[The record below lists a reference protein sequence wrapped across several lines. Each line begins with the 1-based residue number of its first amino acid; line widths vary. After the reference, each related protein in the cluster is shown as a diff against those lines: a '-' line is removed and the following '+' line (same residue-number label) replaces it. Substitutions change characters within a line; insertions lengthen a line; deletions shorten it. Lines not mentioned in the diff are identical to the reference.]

1 MATAGSQAADGPRQ
15 ASSRSIGTEPRKP
28 TALPCVRGSTSPLGA
43 DDDER
48 CAVPP
53 RMQIDPG
60 HGDHELFASYGALG
74 VIGWTLLLLLLAA
87 ALTTLVLW
95 RSGRL
100 PQVGSSR
107 GRSADDQA
115 RQILAE
121 RFARGD
127 LSSEEFLERCATL
140 NWTPG
145 IDRPKSG
152 RKRS

>member
-1 MATAGSQAADGPRQ
+1 M
-15 ASSRSIGTEPRKP
+15 
-28 TALPCVRGSTSPLGA
+28 
-43 DDDER
+43 
-48 CAVPP
+48 
-53 RMQIDPG
+53 
-60 HGDHELFASYGALG
+60 FASYGALG
-74 VIGWTLLLLLLAA
+74 VIGWMLLLLLLAA
-87 ALTTLVLW
+87 ALTTLLLW

-100 PQVGSSR
+100 PHFSFSGD
-107 GRSADDQA
+107 RSADERA

-145 IDRPKSG
+145 IDRRESG